1 MTSEL
6 RVTTLSNATGD
17 GPAKLT
23 NQSAAKVW
31 NHYHQI
37 GTTASKDSFNI
48 SSITDLS
55 VSKATHNFTNNMS
68 NAVYVWGGGITNS
81 TGVTP
86 AGASNQCG
94 VLYVP
99 NSHPPTTSNWS
110 VHTLYVQN
118 LTGGGGILDVS
129 IACIIIHGDLA

>member
-17 GPAKLT
+17 GPAALT
-23 NQSAAKVW
+23 QQSAAKVW

-37 GTTASKDSFNI
+37 GTTASKDSLNI
-48 SSITDLS
+48 SSITDLA

-68 NAVYVWGGGITNS
+68 NANYVWGGGMTNN
-81 TGVTP
+81 TTATP

-94 VLYVP
+94 VLFTP
-99 NSHPPTTSNWS
+99 SSHLGTTSNWS

-118 LTGGGGILDVS
+118 TTGGGGVFDVS
-129 IACIIIHGDLA
+129 QVCIAIHGDLA